1 MGRWFIEEM
10 LAAQSEAPRASVA
23 PVEWRNDI
31 MPDTQVLAERPAE
44 HQVAE
49 YDAIVIGAGISGMF
63 MLYRLRELGMTAQ
76 VFEAGTNVGGTW
88 YWNRYPGARF
98 DSESWTYGYSFSKE
112 LLREWD
118 WKEHFSPQPDTLEYL
133 NLVTDKFDLRRDM
146 QFRCTVKAA
155 HWDDAANQWTVTLES
170 GQQARSRFLI
180 TAVGI
185 LSAYTLPAIPGRDS
199 FRGPAYHPAR
209 WPHTPVDFTGKRV
222 GVIGTGATAI
232 QAIPEIAKHAAHLTV
247 FQRRPNWA
255 APLHNSKIG
264 KEEMEAIK
272 TRYEE
277 IYARCAETPSWFI
290 HEADR
295 RKTMDVPPEEREA
308 FWEKLYAEPG
318 FGIWMGNFR
327 DILIDETANAAIS
340 EFIAKKIRQRIKD
353 PKVADRLI
361 PKDHGFGT
369 RRVPLESGYFE
380 AYNRDN
386 VTLIDVNE
394 TPIECITPNGVR
406 TSDTEHEFDI
416 LVYATGF
423 DGVTGAFDRIDIRG
437 PGGVRL
443 KDVWADGP
451 RTYLGLLPDGFPNLL
466 MVLGPHTARG
476 NIPRAIEHG
485 VEFLTG
491 LLRFMKAHNH
501 TRVETRPE
509 QVAEWTRTVIKAS
522 EPLLSSKV
530 DSWQTGVNRN
540 VEGRGVRRVLGYN
553 GNGIHYRRKCEE
565 VTAGGH
571 REFEFR

>member
-1 MGRWFIEEM
+1 
-10 LAAQSEAPRASVA
+10 
-23 PVEWRNDI
+23 
-31 MPDTQVLAERPAE
+31 MPDTQILEHRPDQD
-44 HQVAE
+44 QVE
-49 YDAIVIGAGISGMF
+49 QFDAIVIGAGISGMF
-63 MLYRLRELGMTAQ
+63 MLYRLRQLGMTAR
-76 VFEAGTNVGGTW
+76 VFEAGTDVGGTW

-112 LLREWD
+112 LLQEWD
-118 WKEHFSPQPDTLEYL
+118 WKEHFSPQPDTIEYL
-133 NLVTDKFDLRRDM
+133 RRVTDKFDLRRDM
-146 QFRCTVKAA
+146 QFRSTVTAA
-155 HWDDAANQWTVTLES
+155 HWDDAANLWTVTLAS

-180 TAVGI
+180 TAIGI

-232 QAIPEIAKHAAHLTV
+232 QAIPEIAKQAAHLTI

-255 APLHNSKIG
+255 APLHNGKISPA
-264 KEEMEAIK
+264 EMAAIK
-272 TRYEE
+272 TRYDA

-295 RKTMDVPPEEREA
+295 RKTMDVPPAEREA

-340 EFIAKKIRQRIKD
+340 EFIARKIRQRVKD
-353 PKVADRLI
+353 PKVADKLI
-361 PKDHGFGT
+361 PQDHGFGT

-380 AYNRDN
+380 AYNRAN
-386 VTLIDVNE
+386 VSLVDLNE
-394 TPIECITPNGVR
+394 TPIERITPNGVK
-406 TSDTEHEFDI
+406 TSAKEHDFDI

-423 DGVTGAFDRIDIRG
+423 DGVTGAFDRIDISG
-437 PGGVRL
+437 PDGARL

-451 RTYLGLLPDGFPNLL
+451 RTWLGMQPDGFPNLL

-485 VEFLTG
+485 VEFLAG
-491 LLRFMKAHNH
+491 LLHFMQAHNF

-509 QVAEWTRTVIKAS
+509 QVADWTETVIKAS

-540 VEGRGVRRVLGYN
+540 VEGRSVRRVLGYN
-553 GNGIHYRRKCEE
+553 GNGVHYRRKCEE
-565 VTAGGH
+565 VAAGGY
-571 REFEFR
+571 REFAFR